1 MIKAVLFDLDGT
13 LLDTNE
19 LIINS
24 FKHVFENILK
34 IQVSEAEITK
44 KFGMPLS
51 SSFKDYTDSRI
62 DELVVAYRAYNEERH
77 DTMCYAF
84 DGVKELLDKLKGMG
98 IKIGIVTSKRK
109 KLAEKG
115 MKIAG
120 ILEYM
125 DVIITPEC
133 TENHKPH
140 GEPALKACSELNILP
155 SEAIMVGDSHLDIM
169 CGKSAGCQTCAVEYT
184 VLPIETLVNQQPN
197 YFIKTP
203 EQLVEIVKNINV
215 A

>member
-13 LLDTNE
+13 LIDTNE
-19 LIINS
+19 LIISS

-44 KFGMPLS
+44 LFGMPLN
-51 SSFKDYTDSRI
+51 SSFKGYTDSRI
-62 DELVVAYRAYNEERH
+62 DEIVVEYRAYNEKRH

-84 DGVKELLDKLKGMG
+84 DGVKVLLDKLKSMG
-98 IKIGIVTSKRK
+98 IKIGIVTSKGK
-109 KLAEKG
+109 ILAEKG
-115 MKIAG
+115 MRIAG

-133 TENHKPH
+133 TKNHKPH

-155 SEAIMVGDSHLDIM
+155 SEAIMVGDSHFDIM
-169 CGKSAGCQTCAVEYT
+169 CGKNAGCQTCAVEYT
-184 VLPIETLVNQQPN
+184 ALPIETLINQQPDF
-197 YFIKTP
+197 FIKSP
-203 EQLVEIVKNINV
+203 EQLIEIVRNIN
-215 A
+215 AA